1 VAQFPQ
7 TENDILALGRKV
19 AAGFRKNPKVF
30 PKPVVQPDQ
39 LDATHEKFRQAIK
52 QARAARYAAKK
63 ATKRKK
69 EVLKQYKAEL
79 SDALRYAESV
89 TSSDSRKLGLIGW
102 GARRAAKRSQPP
114 GQVPHLDIEQEGPGW
129 IELVWRPPNKE
140 KGTGRVTF
148 YEVQRTRMG
157 KGEWAIADAT
167 PKTSTRLDNQERS
180 VEWEYRVIAVNAQG
194 RGMDSNVVRAVL

>member
-1 VAQFPQ
+1 MAQFPQ

-19 AAGFRKNPKVF
+19 AAGLRDNPKVF
-30 PKPVVQPDQ
+30 PKPVVKPDQ

-52 QARAARYAAKK
+52 QANAARVAAKK

-102 GARRAAKRSQPP
+102 GARRAAKQSPPP
-114 GQVPHLDIEQEGPGW
+114 GQVPDSQRMPTESQPGRSS
-129 IELVWRPPNKE
+129 IQLA
-140 KGTGRVTF
+140 
-148 YEVQRTRMG
+148 TRM
-157 KGEWAIADAT
+157 KT
-167 PKTSTRLDNQERS
+167 NMPKIR
-180 VEWEYRVIAVNAQG
+180 G
-194 RGMDSNVVRAVL
+194 R